1 MQRKLITAALC
12 AVTLTAAAQTEEEQ
26 DSLAQL
32 RHDVIVVTG
41 TRDATYLRQLPST
54 ITTITSEQLAANYQ
68 TSVLPSIMEN
78 TPGLFATSRG
88 VIGYGV
94 SNNAAGDIKI
104 RGVGG
109 GSNLLVVI
117 DGQPQYAG
125 LMGHPIPDAYLGTL
139 TEKVEVLRGPASV
152 LYGSNAMGG
161 VINIIT
167 RKAHHE
173 GYAGDAMLSGGS
185 YGTLQATS
193 NNMLRRGKFSA
204 VANINY
210 QRTDGHRPNSD
221 FEQDAEFLKIGY
233 DFNDNWKAAADISM
247 TQFDFS
253 NPGPDSAPLLDA
265 EAKITRGLASVSVT
279 NSYGKTDGTIRGFYD
294 WGHHEINDGHTA
306 NADPKT
312 ALYKHN
318 DFIGGITAFQNL
330 RAFSGNNITF
340 GFDYQAF
347 GGEAWNENIA
357 DGSRNDIGNIE
368 NQSEVAGYI
377 DIRQAIGLVTL
388 DFGIRV
394 DHHSQV
400 GTEIVPQGGVV
411 FHFAKS
417 QDVKLLVS
425 KGFANPVIRDMY
437 MFAPNP
443 DLEPERM
450 MNYEL
455 AYLKRGTNGTV
466 GFNFFVVDGE
476 NMIAKVKNPNGA
488 GMRSMNVGDFRN
500 HGFEMHG
507 DYSFGRWWTFNAN
520 YSYLHTKTPIIGAP
534 EGKFCAGATYKHGS
548 WTANTTVEN
557 ISGLY
562 LTTGDAANGVA
573 PETENYTL
581 VNLSVGYDVI
591 PSIRLFVRGENL
603 MAERYQTYKGFWMP
617 KATFMGGIKA
627 YINK

>member
-1 MQRKLITAALC
+1 MIRKTIIAAMCLT
-12 AVTLTAAAQTEEEQ
+12 TLSAAAQTTDEQ
-26 DSLAQL
+26 DSLALQ

-41 TRDATYLRQLPST
+41 TRDATLLRQIPMTVTS
-54 ITTITSEQLAANYQ
+54 ITNEQLAANYQ
-68 TSVLPSIMEN
+68 ASVLPTLTEL
-78 TPGLFATSRG
+78 TPGLFSTSRG

-94 SNNAAGDIKI
+94 STNSAGDMKI

-125 LMGHPIPDAYLGTL
+125 LMGHPIPDAYVSSLA
-139 TEKVEVLRGPASV
+139 EKVEVLRGPASV

-161 VINIIT
+161 VVNIIT
-167 RKAHHE
+167 KKAHHD
-173 GYAGDAMLSGGS
+173 GYSGDAMLSGGS
-185 YGTLQATS
+185 YGTMQATS
-193 NNMLRRGKFSA
+193 NNIWRKGKFYA
-204 VANINY
+204 VADINY
-210 QRTDGHRPNSD
+210 QRTDGHRENSD

-233 DFNDNWKAAADISM
+233 DFNNNWKVAADIAM
-247 TQFDFS
+247 TEFEFS
-253 NPGPDSAPLLDA
+253 NPGPDSAPLLDSKA
-265 EAKITRGLASVSVT
+265 EITRGLTSFSVS

-306 NADPKT
+306 DADPKT
-312 ALYKHN
+312 TLYKHN

-347 GGEAWNENIA
+347 GGEAWNETIA
-357 DGSRNDIGNIE
+357 DGTRKDIGNIE

-377 DIRQAIGLVTL
+377 DIRQAITGLVTL

-394 DHHSQV
+394 DNHSQA
-400 GTEIVPQGGVV
+400 GTEIVPQGGIV
-411 FHFAKS
+411 FHFPKT

-443 DLEPERM
+443 DLAPERM
-450 MNYEL
+450 MNYEF

-476 NMIAKVKNPNGA
+476 NMIAKVPNPSGK
-488 GMRSMNVGDFRN
+488 GMLSMNTGEFRN
-500 HGFEMHG
+500 HGFELEG
-507 DYSFGRWWTFNAN
+507 DYTFGRWWTFNAN
-520 YSYLHTKTPIIGAP
+520 YSYLHMKTPILGAP
-534 EGKFCAGATYKHGS
+534 EGKFYVGATYKHGK
-548 WTANTTVEN
+548 WTANTAVEN

-562 LTTGDAANGVA
+562 LTVGEN
-573 PETENYTL
+573 PEKENYTL
-581 VNLSVGYDVI
+581 VNISIGLDVI
-591 PSIRLFVRGENL
+591 PGIRLFVRGENL

-627 YINK
+627 YLNN

>member
-1 MQRKLITAALC
+1 MCMASLS
-12 AVTLTAAAQTEEEQ
+12 AAAQTEQEQ
-26 DSLAQL
+26 DSLAHL

-41 TRDATYLRQLPST
+41 TRDATLLRQIPMTVTS
-54 ITTITSEQLAANYQ
+54 ITNEQLAANYQ
-68 TSVLPSIMEN
+68 ASVLPTLTEL
-78 TPGLFATSRG
+78 TPGLFSTSRG

-94 SNNAAGDIKI
+94 STNSAGDMKI

-125 LMGHPIPDAYLGTL
+125 LMGHPIPDAYVSSLA
-139 TEKVEVLRGPASV
+139 EKVEVLRGPASV

-161 VINIIT
+161 VVNIIT
-167 RKAHHE
+167 KKAHHD
-173 GYAGDAMLSGGS
+173 GYKGDATLSGGS
-185 YGTLQATS
+185 YGTMQATS
-193 NNMLRRGKFSA
+193 NNIWRKGKFYA
-204 VANINY
+204 VADINY
-210 QRTDGHRPNSD
+210 QRTDGHRENSD

-233 DFNDNWKAAADISM
+233 DFNNNWKAAADIAM
-247 TQFDFS
+247 TEFEFS
-253 NPGPDSAPLLDA
+253 NPGPDSAPLLDSKV
-265 EAKITRGLASVSVT
+265 EITRGLASVSVT

-306 NADPKT
+306 DADPKT
-312 ALYKHN
+312 TLYKHN

-347 GGEAWNENIA
+347 GGEAWNETIA
-357 DGSRNDIGNIE
+357 DGTRKDIGNIE

-377 DIRQAIGLVTL
+377 DIRQAITGLVTL

-394 DHHSQV
+394 DNHSQA
-400 GTEIVPQGGVV
+400 GTEIVPQGGIV
-411 FHFAKS
+411 FHFPKT

-443 DLEPERM
+443 DLAPERM
-450 MNYEL
+450 MNYEF

-476 NMIAKVKNPNGA
+476 NMIAKVPNPSGK
-488 GMRSMNVGDFRN
+488 GMLSMNTGEFRN
-500 HGFEMHG
+500 HGFELEG
-507 DYSFGRWWTFNAN
+507 DYTFGRWWTFNAN
-520 YSYLHTKTPIIGAP
+520 YSYLHMKTPILGAP
-534 EGKFCAGATYKHGS
+534 EGKFYVGATYKHGK
-548 WTANTTVEN
+548 WTANTAVEN

-562 LTTGDAANGVA
+562 LTVGEN
-573 PETENYTL
+573 PEKENYTL
-581 VNLSVGYDVI
+581 VNLSIGLDVI
-591 PSIRLFVRGENL
+591 PGIRLFIRGENL

-627 YINK
+627 YLNN